1 MKLDRMS
8 KILCLLSASL
18 MLTLVAGS
26 QRLGSASDSGPSC
39 QQLHYEVPERHLP
52 AVVGRENHK
61 GAPGAAAAKRQ
72 FSFYGAIRRCACC
85 L

>member
-18 MLTLVAGS
+18 MLTLVAEPTRRISVRFSTG
-26 QRLGSASDSGPSC
+26 
-39 QQLHYEVPERHLP
+39 LP
-52 AVVGRENHK
+52 TT
-61 GAPGAAAAKRQ
+61 
-72 FSFYGAIRRCACC
+72 S